1 MRLHLTDGT
10 LGIEIDT
17 PPGRGAP
24 SLRDIE
30 DTARRLI
37 DHMRAPHP
45 DSTHPA
51 DDTHPFGF
59 THRTAADDDTA
70 LDGIALGSDTER
82 AEPYIEPGRD
92 LDDEYDD
99 RRRP

>member
-1 MRLHLTDGT
+1 MHLHLTDGT
-10 LGIEIDT
+10 HDIEIDT

-30 DTARRLI
+30 DTAHRLI
-37 DHMRAPHP
+37 DHLRAPHP
-45 DSTHPA
+45 DRAAA
-51 DDTHPFGF
+51 DSPHPFGF
-59 THRTAADDDTA
+59 THRTTTGDDTA

-82 AEPYIEPGRD
+82 AEPYIEPGRE